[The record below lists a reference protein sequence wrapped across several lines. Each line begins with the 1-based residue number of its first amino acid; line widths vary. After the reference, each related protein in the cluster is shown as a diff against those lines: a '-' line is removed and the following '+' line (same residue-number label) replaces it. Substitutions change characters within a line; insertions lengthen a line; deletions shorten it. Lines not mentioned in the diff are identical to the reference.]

1 MKAAAALRHAAFIL
15 LATQAALRALVAI
28 TGNPFFAVDPRL
40 LAIPLEGLGPAGS
53 VALDAMALLGCAA
66 ALAAERLDRRALDL
80 RVIALF
86 LAPVPVLAW
95 HAWDDAEQ
103 MRAGSQWLA
112 TMATAVGS
120 LHLAREVRWRL
131 MLLGAVAALTIPLA
145 VKGLYQVTIEYGE
158 TLRSFQENREAL
170 LAAQGWEDGSS
181 QAEIYFRRLSQ
192 REATGWFALSN
203 VYGSILAMLAT
214 FWVGASLAVARS
226 RLQSGWLGIAIIFAA
241 AALAGLTASFSKGA
255 GAAAVI
261 GLVLAAMCILP
272 RRWKQ
277 RVRPLTAKVTLAL
290 LALALIVT
298 ALRGSLFPESLQGAD
313 GYSLLFRWHYW
324 IGAARMLAA
333 QPFTGV
339 GPAGFQNAYLLHR
352 PTLSPEEVTSAHSV
366 FIDWLAGGGFLMIAW
381 IALALNLL
389 RRSAPAG
396 ARRGGVET
404 SRAEESALHGA
415 GEAGAAP
422 RAPESRLAWR
432 CGVLLALFAG
442 GGAWAL
448 NRHAMFIDYHVLLM
462 PLSLAAMTAT
472 IPLVEHLVRH
482 LSLGMVRWAV
492 WAALTAVFLHS
503 QVEMTLS
510 QPGSAAVV
518 MLLLGAASA
527 RVETPVASQ
536 PTRLQTGGLIALA
549 AVVLLAALHIALAAA
564 PIIGTQRHL
573 RRAHGALAQVGEVR
587 QSLDHARRATNLEE
601 HLELLRKTESTFRLH
616 GQSLNLDATWTEI
629 QSARRLNDAARVQR
643 LVALAGESLDE
654 ALRRLDVD
662 AVAAALVELE
672 SARRRRPLDRLAWRK
687 ASELWMLL
695 AHVHATRDD
704 VAMRDEAAET
714 ACRLAEELA
723 NRRPDS
729 SFAVAAAARR
739 WVERHRLAPD
749 ADALEQAIH
758 WQQRL
763 VTLDPNGLDAHRA
776 LADLLDQA
784 GRVSDAIA
792 AYERTLTINANMRLD
807 PLKQL
812 SEAQVRA
819 IERRLEALRGG

>member
-1 MKAAAALRHAAFIL
+1 MKAAATLRHAAFLL

-53 VALDAMALLGCAA
+53 VALDAMALFGCAA
-66 ALAAERLDRRALDL
+66 ALGAEWLDRRAFDL
-80 RVIALF
+80 RLIALF

-95 HAWDDAEQ
+95 HAWNDAEQ

-112 TMATAVGS
+112 AMATAVGS

-255 GAAAVI
+255 GAAAVA

-324 IGAARMLAA
+324 IGAARILAA

-352 PTLSPEEVTSAHSV
+352 PALSPEEVTSAHSV
-366 FIDWLAGGGFLMIAW
+366 FIDWLAGGGVLMVAW
-381 IALALNLL
+381 VALTVILL
-389 RRSAPAG
+389 RRSTPSST
-396 ARRGGVET
+396 RR
-404 SRAEESALHGA
+404 
-415 GEAGAAP
+415 EAGVQMQAGTAEAGSDEGASQRTSASP
-422 RAPESRLAWR
+422 LAWR

-503 QVEMTLS
+503 QVEMTLA
-510 QPGSAAVV
+510 QPGSAASV
-518 MLLLGAASA
+518 MLLLGAAAA
-527 RVETPVASQ
+527 RIETPAAEA
-536 PTRLQTGGLIALA
+536 RATGLRTGAIVTACMVALA
-549 AVVLLAALHIALAAA
+549 LLHLALVVA
-564 PIIGTQRHL
+564 PIAGTQRHF
-573 RRAHGALAQVGEVR
+573 RGAHQSLAASGEVR
-587 QSLDHARRATNLEE
+587 ALLDRAGRTASLEE
-601 HLELLRKTESTFRLH
+601 RLDLFRDAESALRGRGE
-616 GQSLNLDATWTEI
+616 GVDLDGTWREI
-629 QSARRLNDAARVQR
+629 QSAVQLGEGDRVRRLVGLAA
-643 LVALAGESLDE
+643 E
-654 ALRRLDVD
+654 ALNAAHERLDVE
-662 AVAAALVELE
+662 AITTALEELE
-672 SARRRRPLDRLAWRK
+672 SARQRRPLDRLAWRR

-695 AHVHATRDD
+695 AHLHAARGDA
-704 VAMRDEAAET
+704 AMRDEAAAA
-714 ACRLAEELA
+714 ACRIAEDLTA
-723 NRRPDS
+723 QRPGS
-729 SFAVAAAARR
+729 TFALAAAARR
-739 WVERHRLAPD
+739 WMERRRLAGE
-749 ADALEQAIH
+749 ADALDRAIH

-763 VTLDPNGLDAHRA
+763 VALDPNGLDARRA
-776 LADLLDQA
+776 LADLLDES
-784 GRVSDAIA
+784 GRTAEAIA
-792 AYERTLTINANMRLD
+792 AYERTLEINANMRLD

-812 SEAQVRA
+812 SDSQVRA
-819 IERRLEALRGG
+819 IERRLAALRGG